1 MFNII
6 GQRYWYFRL
15 SFLVIIPGL
24 LALIFFGLPL
34 GIDFTGGS
42 QLTVQFQH
50 PVSTTALVQQL
61 ARDGFPDSSVQ
72 AIQSTTTPNSY
83 ILRTK
88 FMSTQPPND
97 QKSKVEADLQQRF
110 GPLKELQFTSI
121 GPIIGQETTRQAFL
135 AVAVASLLIL
145 LYIWY
150 AFRNVPT
157 PFRFG
162 ICALAALLHD
172 VLVVTGIFAIL
183 GKLFGIEVDAL
194 FVTAMLTVIGFS
206 VHDTIV
212 VFDRIRENLQRRTGE
227 PFEIIVNNS
236 VVQTLARSLNT
247 SITVLLTLLA
257 LYLFGGVSIRT
268 FVLALLIGIFSGTYS
283 SIFNASCLLV
293 VWQNREFPTF
303 IPRLLGFS
311 QTSASST

>member
-1 MFNII
+1 MLDII
-6 GQRYWYFRL
+6 GRRYLYFL
-15 SFLVIIPGL
+15 ISAIIIIPGVIS
-24 LALIFFGLPL
+24 LILFGLRP

-42 QLTVQFQH
+42 ILEVQLGTAPDVSKIQQILTANGFGDSIVQTVND
-50 PVSTTALVQQL
+50 P
-61 ARDGFPDSSVQ
+61 G
-72 AIQSTTTPNSY
+72 TPNAVTM
-83 ILRTK
+83 RTK
-88 FMSTQPPND
+88 PMSNTPDNN
-97 QKSKVEADLQQRF
+97 QKAKVEDALTAQF
-110 GPLKELQFTSI
+110 GSVKDLQFTSI
-121 GPIIGQETTRQAFL
+121 GPVIGQELTHKAIY
-135 AVAVASLLIL
+135 AVLGASLLIL

-162 ICALAALLHD
+162 VCALAALLHD
-172 VLVVTGIFAIL
+172 VLVVMGIFSIL
-183 GKLFGIEVDAL
+183 GKAFQIEIDSL

-212 VFDRIRENLQRRTGE
+212 VFDRIRENLGRRTGE
-227 PFEIIVNNS
+227 PFETVVNNS

-257 LYLFGGVSIRT
+257 LYLFGGVSISI

-293 VWQNREFPTF
+293 VWQNNEIGKFFQRF
-303 IPRLLGFS
+303 R
-311 QTSASST
+311 QRRMVAV